1 MLLKRR
7 ETQRKQC
14 NLNSFFLNSFKILS
28 FEKDRFS
35 ALERSSTGKTRKK
48 ERCMICKIFFFFK
61 LINILKE
68 KRPFST
74 QEETNLRRAER
85 WRTQVIREVAK
96 KVAQIQNGILTF
108 LF

>member
-1 MLLKRR
+1 
-7 ETQRKQC
+7 
-14 NLNSFFLNSFKILS
+14 
-28 FEKDRFS
+28 
-35 ALERSSTGKTRKK
+35 
-48 ERCMICKIFFFFK
+48 
-61 LINILKE
+61 LKE

-96 KVAQIQNGILTF
+96 IVAQIQNGVLTF